1 MDQSMVFFFSL
12 VLGGAFLHGIGN
24 TLRAYY
30 LRNRNVS
37 SDVSVVATMLGASV
51 FSFAAE
57 IAWNGI
63 PNVSAM
69 FWIPFSV
76 TAVLN
81 ILIEN
86 LNTRALKM
94 EEASVVVPLASTMP
108 AILIFASWVILG
120 EFPSF
125 AGRVGII
132 LIASGAYILRLRGG
146 EIALPAF
153 LRYILPQ
160 PFARSVFFLLS
171 PWFRLFSS
179 RGAQYAFLTAWIAAV
194 SVNFDKLAT
203 LNSSPMFF
211 TGGAYTVVCA
221 ATWTWSKKRGA
232 WKTHDKSLFG
242 QLFLLGLFTG
252 LFTVILNAGYFYA
265 IVPYVGSV
273 KRTQIVWTVLF
284 ALVFLK
290 EKDPLLR
297 IAGSAIIFAGTVLVA
312 F

>member
-94 EEASVVVPLASTMP
+94 EEASVVIPLASTMP
-108 AILIFASWVILG
+108 AIPARVVQRWTEPIPESNGLMTESLG
-120 EFPSF
+120 KQSQCI
-125 AGRVGII
+125 RI
-132 LIASGAYILRLRGG
+132 
-146 EIALPAF
+146 
-153 LRYILPQ
+153 
-160 PFARSVFFLLS
+160 
-171 PWFRLFSS
+171 
-179 RGAQYAFLTAWIAAV
+179 
-194 SVNFDKLAT
+194 
-203 LNSSPMFF
+203 M
-211 TGGAYTVVCA
+211 
-221 ATWTWSKKRGA
+221 
-232 WKTHDKSLFG
+232 
-242 QLFLLGLFTG
+242 
-252 LFTVILNAGYFYA
+252 
-265 IVPYVGSV
+265 
-273 KRTQIVWTVLF
+273 TQ
-284 ALVFLK
+284 
-290 EKDPLLR
+290 
-297 IAGSAIIFAGTVLVA
+297 
-312 F
+312 